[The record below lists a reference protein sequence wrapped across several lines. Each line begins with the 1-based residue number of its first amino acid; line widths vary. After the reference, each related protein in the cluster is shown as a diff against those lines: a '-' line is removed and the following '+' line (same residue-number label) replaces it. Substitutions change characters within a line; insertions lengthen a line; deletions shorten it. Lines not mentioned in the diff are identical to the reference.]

1 MANQIYTSNANEGLA
16 SVRWAQRGLLV
27 LLVPLIS
34 AVLSACGGSGVSGGT
49 SSGGSG
55 GGGTPPAAPPTLT
68 LTLTDPTTNA
78 AVTTIAPGKP
88 AKVSATFKSATNV
101 PVAGAVVTFTT
112 DKTLGAF
119 VPANATAV
127 TDSNG
132 VATVML
138 YPSTAAGAATV
149 TGSSQTV
156 VSGNA
161 APAAVT
167 GTVAFTATP
176 SPAITVGLFDPGTGA
191 ARTSISAGNPARV
204 AATLQQTTGAPA
216 AGVVVTFTTDATLGV
231 FSPTSGT
238 ALTDSNGVASII
250 LNAASLTAS
259 GAGIV
264 TASGQI
270 GTGATASAVSGTA
283 SFSTGAVNISLSTVT
298 VATPQLSAFGTT
310 AVSVTVNA
318 GGVATTTPF
327 NVSFTSPCA
336 RNGKAA
342 LTSAVATINGVAT
355 ASYRDIGC
363 AGTDTITAS
372 VTGLALVSTGVVTV
386 SPPAV
391 GSIQY
396 VAATPTSISLRGTGG
411 LGRQET
417 SQVSFRVVDIGG
429 NPLGGR
435 TVTFNLNTTVGGI
448 SLSAATATS
457 DPSTGLVVTNV
468 QAGTVST
475 PVRVTASTIAG
486 AQTLT
491 TQSDQLTITTG
502 IPAQDSFSISLSTF
516 NIEGWNY
523 DGTTTQVTVRMADH
537 FKNPVPDGTAVTFT
551 AEGASIVGSC
561 LTVGG
566 LCSVTFTSQA
576 LRPVT
581 GRVTVLA
588 YAVGEE
594 GFTDLNGNGWFD
606 LSPTNELIDSN
617 KQSTDIGEAFVD
629 FNENGVR
636 DATEPFIDFNNNGV
650 FDGPDGKYSGVLCDE
665 TVAGRSP
672 AGSCAAAKTLHV
684 RGSHTV
690 VLSGSEPKAE
700 LEVAGINNP
709 NPSLLKLTCGSAP
722 VALKFHLEDARG
734 NALPAGT
741 LVEYTTTNGK
751 FASTTSFVIPNSLA
765 CRNPG
770 TGNCPASAQELRNTF
785 AGSFLTSIQSD
796 AELPKCE
803 NTNKFGTLTLKV
815 TTPKNIVTLFSSLT
829 IED

>member
-1 MANQIYTSNANEGLA
+1 
-16 SVRWAQRGLLV
+16 
-27 LLVPLIS
+27 
-34 AVLSACGGSGVSGGT
+34 
-49 SSGGSG
+49 
-55 GGGTPPAAPPTLT
+55 
-68 LTLTDPTTNA
+68 
-78 AVTTIAPGKP
+78 
-88 AKVSATFKSATNV
+88 
-101 PVAGAVVTFTT
+101 
-112 DKTLGAF
+112 
-119 VPANATAV
+119 
-127 TDSNG
+127 
-132 VATVML
+132 
-138 YPSTAAGAATV
+138 
-149 TGSSQTV
+149 
-156 VSGNA
+156 
-161 APAAVT
+161 
-167 GTVAFTATP
+167 
-176 SPAITVGLFDPGTGA
+176 
-191 ARTSISAGNPARV
+191 
-204 AATLQQTTGAPA
+204 
-216 AGVVVTFTTDATLGV
+216 
-231 FSPTSGT
+231 
-238 ALTDSNGVASII
+238 
-250 LNAASLTAS
+250 
-259 GAGIV
+259 
-264 TASGQI
+264 
-270 GTGATASAVSGTA
+270 
-283 SFSTGAVNISLSTVT
+283 
-298 VATPQLSAFGTT
+298 
-310 AVSVTVNA
+310 
-318 GGVATTTPF
+318 
-327 NVSFTSPCA
+327 
-336 RNGKAA
+336 
-342 LTSAVATINGVAT
+342 
-355 ASYRDIGC
+355 
-363 AGTDTITAS
+363 

-502 IPAQDSFSISLSTF
+502 IPAQDSFSLAVSTL

-523 DGTTTQVTVRMADH
+523 DGTTTQITVRMADH